1 MTESAS
7 QPPGTSLSCTVPQK
21 ADHML
26 CNPCHLGGQREEW
39 ENGSSQQET
48 EGWTRHLLPPLL
60 ARLQFWQWLYSSILS
75 HGFWET
81 ASLTSTDLTRLLTFS
96 LHPILLAPFF
106 PRRGNQELL
115 DAANLLV
122 TVHTSSGNL

>member
-1 MTESAS
+1 MEERE
-7 QPPGTSLSCTVPQK
+7 PGIYS
-21 ADHML
+21 
-26 CNPCHLGGQREEW
+26 
-39 ENGSSQQET
+39 
-48 EGWTRHLLPPLL
+48 PPLL